1 MSGPDA
7 GKIGSRVSMLIR
19 EDDGSHRE
27 MLGRLLTLSSILKKD
42 ASEVTFAPTQ
52 VISWRVVP
60 EQTVRRPTSHRIR
73 EIERA
78 ANATWP
84 SVEVVIQ
91 GGWELR
97 ASSGFT
103 QRANS
108 VLPVGRPPFG
118 EPSGELTAALK
129 DVVDFYRSRNLIP
142 RFQVPLP
149 SYQALDMA
157 LDEEGWQSTLAVSV
171 QICDLLAL
179 ASSPEHEV
187 EIAPLPGDEWLA
199 LQERP
204 LGRDGLAVLT
214 GGSPFFATIREADP
228 TTGEYVVAAIGRG
241 AAFEGWCGITAIRT
255 AAQFQRQGLAKSI
268 VRALAQQA
276 ARNGASRAFLQVSAD
291 NDAAL
296 ALYQRLGFR
305 EHHTYNYRSLV

>member
-7 GKIGSRVSMLIR
+7 GKIGARVSMLIR
-19 EDDGSHRE
+19 DDDGSRRE

-42 ASEVTFAPTQ
+42 ASEVTFDPTQ

-84 SVEVVIQ
+84 AAEVEDQ
-91 GGWELR
+91 GGWKLR
-97 ASSGFT
+97 ASDGFS

-108 VLPVGRPPFG
+108 VLPVGAPPFG
-118 EPSGELTAALK
+118 EPMGELANA
-129 DVVDFYRSRNLIP
+129 VAEAVDFYRRRKLTP

-149 SYQALDMA
+149 SYGPLDA
-157 LDEEGWQSTLAVSV
+157 VLEEHGWVSTLSVSV
-171 QICDLLAL
+171 QICDIATLDSA
-179 ASSPEHEV
+179 PKHEV
-187 EIAPLPGDEWLA
+187 KITPLPGDEWLK
-199 LQERP
+199 LYQRP
-204 LGRDGLAVLT
+204 LGRDGLAVLA
-214 GGSPFFATIREADP
+214 GGSPFFATIHKADP

-296 ALYQRLGFR
+296 ALYQRLGFT

>member
-19 EDDGSHRE
+19 DDDGSHRE
-27 MLGRLLTLSSILKKD
+27 MLGRLLTLSSILKRD
-42 ASEVTFAPTQ
+42 ASEVTFDPTQ

-78 ANATWP
+78 ANTTWP

-91 GGWELR
+91 GSWELR

-108 VLPVGRPPFG
+108 VLPLGRPPFG

-129 DVVDFYRSRNLIP
+129 DVVDFYRGRNLIP

-171 QICDLLAL
+171 QICDLLVL
-179 ASSPEHEV
+179 ASAPEHEV
-187 EIAPLPGDEWLA
+187 EITPLPGDEWLK
-199 LQERP
+199 LYQRP

-214 GGSPFFATIREADP
+214 GGSPFFATIRKADP

-276 ARNGASRAFLQVSAD
+276 TANGASRAFLQVSAD
-291 NDAAL
+291 NDPAL

-305 EHHTYNYRSLV
+305 EHHTYSYRSLV